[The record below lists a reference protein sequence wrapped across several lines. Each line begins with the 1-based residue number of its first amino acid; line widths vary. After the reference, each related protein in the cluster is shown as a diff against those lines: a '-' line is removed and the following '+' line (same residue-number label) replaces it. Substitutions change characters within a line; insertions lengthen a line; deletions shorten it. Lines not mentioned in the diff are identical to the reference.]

1 MPKFSK
7 KRSPTLNELRKRF
20 EKIMTTN
27 SHKRPKKTS
36 KKIPKVSKEAK
47 INKWKTNVLASYLRR
62 GKYNS
67 FSTYI
72 IYNQDK
78 LKACNVKEKKILKI
92 TKKSLKYNKHMDLV
106 PHIDAFTED
115 LKKVCGEK
123 ALVCLA
129 GKYTNTTNV

>member
-1 MPKFSK
+1 MPKSSK

-20 EKIMTTN
+20 EKIMTTK
-27 SHKRPKKTS
+27 SHKRTK
-36 KKIPKVSKEAK
+36 KVSKALKEEM
-47 INKWKTNVLASYLRR
+47 INKWKTNVLTSYLRR

-92 TKKSLKYNKHMDLV
+92 TKKSLKYNKHMNLL
-106 PHIDAFTED
+106 PHIDAFTKD
-115 LKKVCGEK
+115 LKKVCGK
-123 ALVCLA
+123 NALLCLA